1 MDEMMKGNFK
11 PEMLQALMSGG
22 KGAKDPL
29 TMIKMFMNISP
40 EPNMIEPMLDK
51 IDMIKQGGELI
62 EMAISLGKADLI
74 DLFIQKGADIMLPPD
89 VI

>member
-1 MDEMMKGNFK
+1 
-11 PEMLQALMSGG
+11 MSG

-62 EMAISLGKADLI
+62 ETAISLGKADLI
-74 DLFIQKGADIMLPPD
+74 DLFIRKGADIMLPPD
-89 VI
+89 AI

>member
-1 MDEMMKGNFK
+1 
-11 PEMLQALMSGG
+11 
-22 KGAKDPL
+22 
-29 TMIKMFMNISP
+29 MNISP

-62 EMAISLGKADLI
+62 ETAISLGKADLI
-74 DLFIQKGADIMLPPD
+74 DLFIRKGADIMLPPD